1 MHWLLMY
8 EIMSETLLPLSLQV
22 LGLSTLTIPWPTT
35 CQACVLFRIPGKGCG
50 NLTMGLAARES
61 LNGLGESLC
70 AASPV

>member
-35 CQACVLFRIPGKGCG
+35 CQACVLFRTLRKGRG
-50 NLTMGLAARES
+50 NLTMGRAGRE
-61 LNGLGESLC
+61 GLSG
-70 AASPV
+70 